1 MRISSP
7 KPGIMRSPTA
17 SVASG
22 VTSRG
27 LGPVP
32 PVVRMSEH
40 LSTSASSIN
49 AASICARSSGMTRRT
64 GRQGDA
70 RIAASAASMPG
81 PPLSS

>member
-1 MRISSP
+1 MSSP
-7 KPGIMRSPTA
+7 KPGIMRSHTA

-32 PVVRMSEH
+32 PVVRISEQP
-40 LSTSASSIN
+40 STSASSISV
-49 AASICARSSGMTRRT
+49 ASIIARSSGMTRRIA
-64 GRQGDA
+64 RQGEA
-70 RIAASAASMPG
+70 RISVNAASMPG